1 VPGLEQQAAKPAGN
15 CATGIA
21 RQELRDGGLSHE
33 GRKRLHYPV
42 FREQDGQ
49 IGLMDTVKD
58 RVWRRMLNV
67 PNVLTLARLVLSIV
81 VFVLVPLGHYFSALL
96 VFIVAASTDW
106 VDGYWARRFNQVTQ
120 LGRIF
125 DPFVDKIIV
134 CGLFVFLAAEEG
146 SGITAWMAV
155 VVVAREMLVTA
166 LRGFIEQSGGDFSA
180 KMAGKLKMVFQCVA
194 GGFGLGALMY
204 ANGTAPGWLVTILPP
219 AWFLQVLLPVSVWL
233 AVLSTIYSGLQYV
246 VVAAKHIVGEPTDAT
261 PS

>member
-1 VPGLEQQAAKPAGN
+1 
-15 CATGIA
+15 
-21 RQELRDGGLSHE
+21 
-33 GRKRLHYPV
+33 
-42 FREQDGQ
+42 
-49 IGLMDTVKD
+49 MDTAKD
-58 RVWRRMLNV
+58 RRLRRMLNV
-67 PNVLTLARLVLSIV
+67 PNALTLARLLLSIV
-81 VFVLVPLGHYFSALL
+81 VFVLVPLGHYFPALL
-96 VFIVAASTDW
+96 VFIVACSTDW

-134 CGLFVFLAAEEG
+134 CGLFVFLASEKG

-155 VVVAREMLVTA
+155 VVVARELLVTA
-166 LRGFIEQSGGDFSA
+166 LRGFIEQSGSDFSA
-180 KMAGKLKMVFQCVA
+180 KMAGKLKMVFQCLA